1 MVSDK
6 HSSKILFVD
15 DDELVLS
22 GITLTVGREFDVS
35 TAISG
40 MEGLE
45 LFEKEGPFA
54 VIVSDFNMPQ
64 MDGSEFLRE
73 IRRKDKDVVTMLL
86 SGGANYNEVSDAVR
100 RGGIFRLIGKPCPTD
115 IMVENLKQA
124 LKQYRTIRAEKD
136 VLEQTL
142 NGAVRAITAILAA
155 SKPLFFGRSERVK
168 KLAFLLAEEL
178 KLSDDWRLE
187 LASTFSHLGY
197 LTLPDEVQ
205 EKLYNHEELPDEIMD
220 VVKVF
225 PNFANGILKGI
236 PRLEEITP
244 IIDLIDQD
252 YEEPSFTEDVSAKL
266 ASLIRLAKHYER
278 FASDG
283 YSRADIFQKLD
294 EKQAVYL
301 PEALDALR
309 KIKDYS
315 KGEAEIE
322 EISIDKLKSG
332 MRILEELRLPNGTL
346 VAPRGS
352 VVDQHFIKIV
362 ENYVLSYF
370 GNPFPER
377 IKVVMR

>member
-1 MVSDK
+1 MASGK

-22 GITLTVGREFDVS
+22 GITLTVGREFNVS

-73 IRRKDKDVVTMLL
+73 IRKKDKDVVTMLL

-115 IMVENLKQA
+115 VMVENLEQA

-136 VLEQTL
+136 MLEQTL
-142 NGAVRAITAILAA
+142 NGAVRAITTILAA

-225 PNFANGILKGI
+225 PNFANGILNGI

-252 YEEPSFTEDVSAKL
+252 YEESSSGDEVSAKL

-278 FASDG
+278 FA
-283 YSRADIFQKLD
+283 
-294 EKQAVYL
+294 
-301 PEALDALR
+301 
-309 KIKDYS
+309 
-315 KGEAEIE
+315 
-322 EISIDKLKSG
+322 
-332 MRILEELRLPNGTL
+332 
-346 VAPRGS
+346 
-352 VVDQHFIKIV
+352 
-362 ENYVLSYF
+362 LSL
-370 GNPFPER
+370 
-377 IKVVMR
+377 IHI

>member
-1 MVSDK
+1 MASDK

-35 TAISG
+35 TASSG

-45 LFEKEGPFA
+45 LLEKEGPFA

-73 IRRKDKDVVTMLL
+73 IRKKDKDVVTMLL

-115 IMVENLKQA
+115 FMVENLEQA

-136 VLEQTL
+136 MLEQTL
-142 NGAVRAITAILAA
+142 NGAVRAITTILAA
-155 SKPLFFGRSERVK
+155 SKPLFFGLSERVK

-225 PNFANGILKGI
+225 PNFANGILKAI

-252 YEEPSFTEDVSAKL
+252 YEESSSSDDVSAKL

-278 FASDG
+278 YASDG

-294 EKQAVYL
+294 KTPEIYL
-301 PEALDALR
+301 SGALEALR

-315 KGEAEIE
+315 RGEAEIE

-332 MRILEELRLPNGTL
+332 MRLLEELRLPNGTL
-346 VAPRGS
+346 VASKGS

-377 IKVVMR
+377 IKAVMR

>member
-1 MVSDK
+1 MASGK

-22 GITLTVGREFDVS
+22 GITLTVGREFDIS

-45 LFEKEGPFA
+45 VFEKEGPFA

-73 IRRKDKDVVTMLL
+73 IRKKDKDVVTMLL

-100 RGGIFRLIGKPCPTD
+100 RGGIFRLIGKPCPTES
-115 IMVENLKQA
+115 MVENLQQA

-136 VLEQTL
+136 MLEQTL
-142 NGAVRAITAILAA
+142 NGAVRAITTILAA

-168 KLAFLLAEEL
+168 RLAFLLAEEL
-178 KLSDDWRLE
+178 NLSDDWRLE

-205 EKLYNHEELPDEIMD
+205 EKLYNHEKLPDEIMD

-236 PRLEEITP
+236 PRLDEITP
-244 IIDLIDQD
+244 IIDLIDKD
-252 YEEPSFTEDVSAKL
+252 YEESSSGDDVSAKL
-266 ASLIRLAKHYER
+266 ASLIRLAKQYER
-278 FASDG
+278 HASDG
-283 YSRADIFQKLD
+283 YSRADIFRKLD
-294 EKQAVYL
+294 NSPKVYL
-301 PEALDALR
+301 PGALDALR

-322 EISIDKLKSG
+322 EISIDKLKPG

-370 GNPFPER
+370 GNPFPDR
-377 IKVVMR
+377 IKAVMR

>member
-1 MVSDK
+1 MASDK
-6 HSSKILFVD
+6 QTSKILFVD

-22 GITLTVGREFDVS
+22 GLTLTVGRKYDIS

-45 LFEKEGPFA
+45 VFEKEGPFA

-73 IRRKDKDVVTMLL
+73 VRKKDKEVVTMLL
-86 SGGANYNEVSDAVR
+86 SGGANFNEVSDAVR
-100 RGGIFRLIGKPCPTD
+100 RGGIFRLIGKPCPTEL
-115 IMVENLKQA
+115 MVENLDQA

-136 VLEQTL
+136 MLEQTM
-142 NGAVRAITAILAA
+142 NGVVRAITTILAA

-168 KLAFLLAEEL
+168 QLAFDLAKEL
-178 KLSDDWRLE
+178 NLTEDWRLE
-187 LASTFSHLGY
+187 LASTFSYLGY

-205 EKLYNHEELPDEIMD
+205 EKLYNNEDVPDEIMD

-225 PNFANGILKGI
+225 PNFANGILKAI

-244 IIDLIDQD
+244 IISRIDED
-252 YEEPSFTEDVSAKL
+252 YEASDSDDDDSAKL

-278 FASDG
+278 YASDG
-283 YSRADIFQKLD
+283 YSRTDIFGILD
-294 EKQAVYL
+294 KSPDVYF
-301 PEALDALR
+301 PGALEALR

-315 KGEAEIE
+315 KGEAEVE
-322 EISIDKLKSG
+322 EVSIDKLKSG
-332 MRILEELRLPNGTL
+332 MRILQELRLPNGTL
-346 VAPRGS
+346 VAPKGS
-352 VVDQHFIKIV
+352 KVDQHFIKVV
-362 ENYVLSYF
+362 ENYVISYF
-370 GNPFPER
+370 GNPFPDR

>member
-73 IRRKDKDVVTMLL
+73 IRRKDKEVVTMLL

-168 KLAFLLAEEL
+168 KLALLLAEEL

-252 YEEPSFTEDVSAKL
+252 YEEPSSTEDVSAKL

-294 EKQAVYL
+294 EKKAVYL